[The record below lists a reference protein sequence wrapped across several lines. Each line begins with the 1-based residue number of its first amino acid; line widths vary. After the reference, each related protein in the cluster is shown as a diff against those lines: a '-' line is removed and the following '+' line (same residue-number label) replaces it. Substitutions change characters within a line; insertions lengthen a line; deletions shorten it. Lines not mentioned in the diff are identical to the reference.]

1 MQCCWGLGARAFLA
15 AVCDGYVHVLCC
27 MQHVLYCM
35 QSVCIQQKHVHVCTC
50 VHVPCAINTHLGAAA
65 CGGVLAAAVQHS
77 TVLAGARRA
86 VPHRVHTHQPRD
98 QRREEGRS

>member
-35 QSVCIQQKHVHVCTC
+35 QSVCIQQSTCTYARVCMF
-50 VHVPCAINTHLGAAA
+50 HVPSTRTLVRRRAAA
-65 CGGVLAAAVQHS
+65 CWLPQHS
-77 TVLAGARRA
+77 TA
-86 VPHRVHTHQPRD
+86 QY
-98 QRREEGRS
+98 